1 MIRER
6 AKESWHLKERKRE
19 EEAENVPWHRRIM
32 LWNAYKPCVCVCV
45 CVCVCIWEDG
55 VLYYTPIM
63 TLNTSKSCNKYKR
76 KLIQNGIRT
85 HPCFHRIQIFA
96 YAPFFYISFFFS
108 YTFLIHTTLLITLE
122 RALSQ
127 LHTYTSNCMA
137 KTLVKPVPV
146 ELIETEGIRVDW
158 YNDSFIAPLNI

>member
-1 MIRER
+1 MWLERER
-6 AKESWHLKERKRE
+6 KSPGIWRRGRERRKQRMCPDTDGSCFE
-19 EEAENVPWHRRIM
+19 MHINHGFF
-32 LWNAYKPCVCVCV
+32 CVCVCV
-45 CVCVCIWEDG
+45 SERMASYI
-55 VLYYTPIM
+55 TPPIM
-63 TLNTSKSCNKYKR
+63 TLNTFKSCNKYKR
-76 KLIQNGIRT
+76 KQIQNGIRT

-96 YAPFFYISFFFS
+96 YAPFFYISFVSS